1 MKKSKFLKKS
11 LAMLLALML
20 VVAMIPL
27 SAAAS
32 PVNLGAIYVD
42 GNRVELAESMT
53 VDVTDQSLNNGFSIT
68 TNEDLIKL
76 GAELRIYK
84 KDGVTYTPAPQV
96 SANPTGLTLNDY
108 LVNGNTIK
116 LALYD
121 LGTTNGTGDDV
132 ELGSYTLT
140 LKKVQGSTTTNLS
153 ETYVAGKGVV
163 SATIDNVTKTINVK
177 LARHDNQVSLGA
189 ELTVTTVDN
198 ATITGSTG
206 GNYTK
211 LEDVSGGA
219 KYTIPADNGD
229 TINVTSQTGGNVSKF
244 TVVATYEDALATM
257 EIQGLDG
264 KWYSGSIV
272 DTNPKD
278 DIPDAIIF
286 NLPDVAVEDPAHPGE
301 KVADPKLN
309 VRYTTQGDV
318 DSNVVVTVVDD
329 DGNSNDTNVKSG
341 KEGSRVTF
349 TDLTV
354 GDEAIATGSK
364 VVVTRLS
371 TTDGAVQTYD
381 LTVQLQKSTV
391 TTIEYARVND
401 TIATVNQETGSI
413 TAELPKYQD
422 TPNAGTTDPSKSKL
436 VVYTD
441 PSVSSVVVNGVAL
454 EKITKDKAA
463 TLGQL
468 DYDAATAEGKI
479 AWVSVSGTTPAAN
492 VDLSKKQII
501 TVTAEDEQTTKQ
513 YTISASIS
521 QNTSDADITAFW
533 LKNGGNTYEGK
544 FVNKDTIQVNVPYM
558 TTSVADW
565 VVYVTPTAGA
575 KVEYAGLY
583 EVVNGWHKGSN
594 IDLTNVNEGAVGA
607 TTKLTAINKNNE
619 KISHEYT
626 INVVLDTAKTGNT
639 LNSLEFTAQNTDNN
653 NDKVV
658 YRAIQRT
665 GSQKNTFNAEV
676 DQQSNLTNN
685 VGNITLE
692 VPVSLSNNA
701 AYTAAGISYHNVVTG
716 FATDNGGVAYGVYQ
730 KGSTNYAL
738 KKLYATTNDIS
749 AKAPQTGAVLVNSE
763 NDGVDD
769 GSTYSQIVVLPEKYA
784 RTLDLGA
791 DQNGVSKM
799 LISTVEQYGTI
810 YNVVIETANAQTG
823 HDLQSMSF
831 GNTPLTIEG
840 DTIKGELPYSL
851 TADTVANGK
860 AKAMFATFETSQYA
874 ALFMTNWTKAGTQ
887 YMYSGTFTSDGDT
900 NGDGETDPMAY
911 HDNYGFFFVRNPD
924 HTVEVYAYEKEK
936 GATYN
941 LSTSVDS
948 NSSNGTGFETGISV
962 LAEDRLSGS
971 KTSFSNYKFE
981 LTWAEPCR
989 DADIESFK
997 LGNYT
1002 GSIDG
1007 NRNITVTVPYGTD
1020 VTGMIAT
1027 FTTSVG
1033 ATIQVGS
1040 ENSGVALISDV
1051 TSVNYTNPVK
1061 LYVTSESGN
1070 VTRMYTVTVEE
1081 GVSFSDVTAGA
1092 WYYENVM
1099 GAAENG
1105 YVSGYPDGTFKPM
1118 QSVTRAEFASM
1129 IAKAMGYDSDPDAGS
1144 AYPDVADDHWAKA
1157 AINFCAQNDI
1167 INGYDDGTF
1176 QPNKAITR
1184 QEAAAILNKAFELSV
1199 KYGVSTDLFPDNSS
1213 IAAWAS
1219 DHVYAAKASGLMK
1232 GYEEDGTFR
1241 PNNQITRAEAA
1252 SILMNAKYA
1261 DLIK

>member
-53 VDVTDQSLNNGFSIT
+53 VDVTDQSLNKGFSIT
-68 TNEDLIKL
+68 TNEDLSAL
-76 GAELRIYK
+76 DAELRIYQT
-84 KDGVTYTPAPQV
+84 DGVTYTSAKQV
-96 SANPTGLTLNDY
+96 SATPAETLDLDNY

-121 LGTTNGTGDDV
+121 LGTTDGTGDDV

-177 LARHDNQVSLGA
+177 LARHTEDEQADLDA
-189 ELTVTTVDN
+189 KMTVTAVDN
-198 ATITGSTG
+198 AKITNVNGTPVPNDG
-206 GNYTK
+206 ATTTK
-211 LEDVSGGA
+211 ID
-219 KYTIPADNGD
+219 ADD
-229 TINVTSQTGGNVSKF
+229 KSYIEVTSQTGGNVSKF

-301 KVADPKLN
+301 KIANPKLN

-318 DSNVVVTVVDD
+318 DSNVVVYVGSD
-329 DGNSNDTNVKSG
+329 DTNVKSG
-341 KEGSRVTF
+341 DKGSRVTF
-349 TDLTV
+349 TGL
-354 GDEAIATGSK
+354 GANEAIATGSE
-364 VVVTRLS
+364 VVVTRLPKAN
-371 TTDGAVQTYD
+371 GAVQTYN

-401 TIATVNQETGSI
+401 TIATVDQETGTI

-422 TPNAGTTDPSKSKL
+422 TPNTGTATDPSKSKL

-521 QNTSDADITAFW
+521 QNTSDADLTAFW
-533 LKNGGNTYEGK
+533 LKNGANTYEGK
-544 FVNKDTIQVNVPYM
+544 LVNKDTIQVNVPYM
-558 TTSVADW
+558 TTNVSNW
-565 VVYVTPTAGA
+565 VVYATSTAGA

-594 IDLTNVNEGAVGA
+594 ISLTNVNEGAVGA

-639 LNSLEFTAQNTDNN
+639 LNSLEFTAQRTTNN

-692 VPVSLSNNA
+692 VPVSLSNNPAYA
-701 AYTAAGISYHNVVTG
+701 AADPVISYHNVVTG
-716 FATDNGGVAYGVYQ
+716 FATDNGGVAYVGV
-730 KGSTNYAL
+730 GRDGTNYIL
-738 KKLYATTNDIS
+738 KRLDATTNDIS
-749 AKAPQTGAVLVNSE
+749 DKVLT
-763 NDGVDD
+763 
-769 GSTYSQIVVLPEKYA
+769 GSTIDTDWKSVNGPYDQIIVVLEKYA
-784 RTLDLGA
+784 RAVELPTPGDP
-791 DQNGVSKM
+791 
-799 LISTVEQYGTI
+799 STGTIDTDVMEQYGTV
-810 YNVVIETANAQTG
+810 YNIVVEVAKAQTG

>member
-53 VDVTDQSLNNGFSIT
+53 VDVTDQSLKNGFSIT

-84 KDGVTYTPAPQV
+84 TDGVTYTPAPQV

-177 LARHDNQVSLGA
+177 LARDDHQASLGA

-206 GNYTK
+206 GNFTK

-229 TINVTSQTGGNVSKF
+229 TINVTSQTRGNVSKF

-272 DTNPKD
+272 DTNEKD

-318 DSNVVVTVVDD
+318 DSNVVVYQGT
-329 DGNSNDTNVKSG
+329 SDTTGTKVKSG
-341 KEGSRVTF
+341 DEGSRVTF
-349 TDLTV
+349 TGLGGT
-354 GDEAIATGSK
+354 DEAIATGSK
-364 VVVTRLS
+364 VVVTRLPS
-371 TTDGAVQTYD
+371 SGGAVQTYD

-413 TAELPKYQD
+413 TAELPKYTD
-422 TPNAGTTDPSKSKL
+422 ADSSTLTNPASTTV

-441 PSVSSVVVNGVAL
+441 KKVDSIVINGKPMTESTQANDVS
-454 EKITKDKAA
+454 DA
-463 TLGQL
+463 TSRGLKPWTL
-468 DYDAATAEGKI
+468 
-479 AWVSVSGTTPAAN
+479 SG
-492 VDLSKKQII
+492 VDLSKEQII
-501 TVTAEDEQTTKQ
+501 TVTAEDKTTTKQ

-639 LNSLEFTAQNTDNN
+639 LNSLEFTAQNAKNNN

-716 FATDNGGVAYGVYQ
+716 FATDNGGVAYVGA
-730 KGSTNYAL
+730 GSSNLNWDAGTGTYTL
-738 KKLYATTNDIS
+738 KRLEATTNDIS
-749 AKAPQTGAVLVNSE
+749 DQKLT
-763 NDGVDD
+763 
-769 GSTYSQIVVLPEKYA
+769 GSTIANLWGSASGPYDEIIVLPEKYA
-784 RTLDLGA
+784 R
-791 DQNGVSKM
+791 Q
-799 LISTVEQYGTI
+799 VELNASNTIDVALVKQYGTKYDI
-810 YNVVIETANAQTG
+810 VVEVAKAQTG

-874 ALFMTNWTKAGTQ
+874 ALFMTNWTKDSTK

>member
-32 PVNLGAIYVD
+32 PVNLGAIYVA

-53 VDVTDQSLNNGFSIT
+53 VDVTDQSLNDGFSIT
-68 TNEDLIKL
+68 TNEDLSAL
-76 GAELRIYK
+76 DAELRIYQT
-84 KDGVTYTPAPQV
+84 DGVTYTSAKQV
-96 SANPTGLTLNDY
+96 SATPAETLDLDNY

-121 LGTTNGTGDDV
+121 LGTTDGTGDDV

-177 LARHDNQVSLGA
+177 LARDDNQASLGA
-189 ELTVTTVDN
+189 ELTVTAVDK
-198 ATITGSTG
+198 AKITNVNGTPVP
-206 GNYTK
+206 N
-211 LEDVSGGA
+211 GGA
-219 KYTIPADNGD
+219 TTTEINADDKNY
-229 TINVTSQTGGNVSKF
+229 IEVTSQTGGNVSKF

-272 DTNPKD
+272 DTNEKD

-301 KVADPKLN
+301 KVANPKLN

-318 DSNVVVTVVDD
+318 DSNVVVYVGSD
-329 DGNSNDTNVKSG
+329 DTNVKSG
-341 KEGSRVTF
+341 DEGSRVTF
-349 TDLTV
+349 TDL
-354 GDEAIATGSK
+354 GGANEAIATDSK
-364 VVVTRLS
+364 VVVTRLPKAN
-371 TTDGAVQTYD
+371 GAVQTYD

-413 TAELPKYQD
+413 TAELPKYTD
-422 TPNAGTTDPSKSKL
+422 ADSSTLTNPASTTV

-441 PSVSSVVVNGVAL
+441 KKVDSIVINGKPMTESKQANDVS
-454 EKITKDKAA
+454 DA
-463 TLGQL
+463 TSRGLKPWTL
-468 DYDAATAEGKI
+468 
-479 AWVSVSGTTPAAN
+479 SG
-492 VDLSKKQII
+492 VDLSKEQII
-501 TVTAEDEQTTKQ
+501 TVTAEDKTTTKQ

-639 LNSLEFTAQNTDNN
+639 LNSLEFTAQNAKNNN

-716 FATDNGGVAYGVYQ
+716 FATDNGGVAYVGA
-730 KGSTNYAL
+730 GSSNLNWDAGTGTYTL
-738 KKLYATTNDIS
+738 KRLEATTNDIS
-749 AKAPQTGAVLVNSE
+749 DQKLT
-763 NDGVDD
+763 
-769 GSTYSQIVVLPEKYA
+769 GSTIANLWGSASGPYDEIIVLPEKYA
-784 RTLDLGA
+784 R
-791 DQNGVSKM
+791 Q
-799 LISTVEQYGTI
+799 VELNASNTIDVALVKQYGTKYDI
-810 YNVVIETANAQTG
+810 VVEVAKAQTG

-851 TADTVANGK
+851 TVEKVEDGQDDVHSHV
-860 AKAMFATFETSQYA
+860 ATFETSQYA
-874 ALFMTNWTKAGTQ
+874 ALFLDEYASGSQNYT
-887 YMYSGTFTSDGDT
+887 YSGNFISGGDA
-900 NGDGETDPMAY
+900 NLDGEVDPANTPY
-911 HDNYGFFFVRNPD
+911 NHKFIFVRNENAA
-924 HTVEVYAYEKEK
+924 HTVSVYAWNGNNIDEISADIK
-936 GATYN
+936 GKG
-941 LSTSVDS
+941 L
-948 NSSNGTGFETGISV
+948 SV
-962 LAEDRLSGS
+962 LAEDRLTAAD
-971 KTSFSNYKFE
+971 KVSFSKYNFE

>member
-32 PVNLGAIYVD
+32 PVNLGAIYVA

-53 VDVTDQSLNNGFSIT
+53 VDVTDQSLKNGFSIT
-68 TNEDLIKL
+68 TNEDLRAL
-76 GAELRIYK
+76 DAELRIYQ
-84 KDGVTYTPAPQV
+84 KDGVTYTRAKQV
-96 SANPTGLTLNDY
+96 SATPAETLDLDNY

-121 LGTTNGTGDDV
+121 LGTTDGTGDDV

-177 LARHDNQVSLGA
+177 LARHTEDEQADLDA
-189 ELTVTTVDN
+189 KMTVTAVDN
-198 ATITGSTG
+198 AKITNVNGTPVP
-206 GNYTK
+206 N
-211 LEDVSGGA
+211 DGA
-219 KYTIPADNGD
+219 TTTEIDANDKSYIE
-229 TINVTSQTGGNVSKF
+229 VTSQTGGNVSKF

-301 KVADPKLN
+301 KIANPKLN

-318 DSNVVVTVVDD
+318 DSNVVVYVGSD
-329 DGNSNDTNVKSG
+329 DTNVKSG
-341 KEGSRVTF
+341 DKGSRVTF
-349 TDLTV
+349 TGLGGV
-354 GDEAIATGSK
+354 NEAIATGSE
-364 VVVTRLS
+364 VVVTRLPK
-371 TTDGAVQTYD
+371 DNGAVQTYD

-413 TAELPKYQD
+413 TAELPKYTD
-422 TPNAGTTDPSKSKL
+422 ADSSTLTNPASTTV

-441 PSVSSVVVNGVAL
+441 KKVDSIVINGKPMTESTQANDVS
-454 EKITKDKAA
+454 DA
-463 TLGQL
+463 TSRGLKPWTL
-468 DYDAATAEGKI
+468 SD
-479 AWVSVSGTTPAAN
+479 
-492 VDLSKKQII
+492 VDLSKEQII
-501 TVTAEDEQTTKQ
+501 TVTAEDKTTTKQ

-639 LNSLEFTAQNTDNN
+639 LNSLEFTAQNAKNN

-692 VPVSLSNNA
+692 VPVSLRNNKAYEA
-701 AYTAAGISYHNVVTG
+701 ANIFYHNVVTG
-716 FATDNGGVAYGVYQ
+716 FATDNGGVAYVGVGQ
-730 KGSTNYAL
+730 DGTNYTL
-738 KKLYATTNDIS
+738 KRLGATTNDIS
-749 AKAPQTGAVLVNSE
+749 DQVLT
-763 NDGVDD
+763 
-769 GSTYSQIVVLPEKYA
+769 GSTIDTDWKSANGPYDQIIVLPEKYA
-784 RTLDLGA
+784 RAVELTTPGDP
-791 DQNGVSKM
+791 
-799 LISTVEQYGTI
+799 STGTIDTDVMEQYGTV
-810 YNVVIETANAQTG
+810 YNIVVEVAKAQTG

-1061 LYVTSESGN
+1061 LYVTSESRN